1 MREGEAH
8 NLEVG
13 ADTPEPGLR
22 SQGASQPVA
31 GTSVKQWHGRVGR
44 VARVAGVR
52 VALGVAGVGR
62 AAGGSDWPWK
72 AERQKNETGIILSA
86 LHFSEYAPPK

>member
-1 MREGEAH
+1 MREEEAH

-13 ADTPEPGLR
+13 ADPPEPGLR
-22 SQGASQPVA
+22 SRGDSQPVA
-31 GTSVKQWHGRVGR
+31 GTSVKQWRGRVGR

-62 AAGGSDWPWK
+62 AAGG
-72 AERQKNETGIILSA
+72 QTGRGR
-86 LHFSEYAPPK
+86 PKDKKMKPELF